1 MLKRLGIQ
9 DLNLEEVSNVT
20 KVVIYLGDGSTIEIN
35 KPVVARMKMQGGLSI
50 YQVQAVDAETKV
62 VKPQSTTPQQRS
74 SLIMQ
79 QTQQPT
85 VAKTPQQYEPSE
97 DDIKLVMEETG
108 CTREEAIKALKE
120 TNGDIAEAII
130 RYNHKETPSN
140 ELLALAILLLTIALF
155 ITSWITV
162 FLGYAEAPM
171 WFSRSLLWSLLS
183 PLH

>member
-35 KPVVARMKMQGGLSI
+35 KPVVARMKMQGLSI

-130 RYNHKETPSN
+130 RVQSQRDTK
-140 ELLALAILLLTIALF
+140 
-155 ITSWITV
+155 
-162 FLGYAEAPM
+162 
-171 WFSRSLLWSLLS
+171 
-183 PLH
+183 